1 MDILLSDE
9 VKAYIQGLSSVSEKA
24 QIYQYLERQAELGH
38 RLKAPVS
45 KPLREGINEL
55 RPGPHR
61 LLFFYHKGQ
70 IVMVHAFRKKTQ
82 VTPSHEIGAAVR
94 KKEGWSDE

>member
-1 MDILLSDE
+1 MADE
-9 VKAYIQGLSSVSEKA
+9 VEAYIQGLSSVSEKA
-24 QIYQYLERQAELGH
+24 QIYQYLERQTELGY

-61 LLFFYHKGQ
+61 LLFFYHKGR
-70 IVMVHAFRKKTQ
+70 IVMVHVFRKKTQ
-82 VTPSHEIGAAVR
+82 VTPNHEIEAAVR
-94 KKEGWSDE
+94 KKEGWVDA